1 MEEALKPPRKRSLV
15 LNLIVGFIALVG
27 GLVLLVLGSGDA
39 SRQPNLLQLT
49 LALVLFVV
57 VALFSYQTFL
67 VLTTRFQLT
76 RSALELQWGF
86 RREVLPLEQ
95 VEWAHPVL
103 DFDSPMPLPGFVLPF
118 QYYGIRR
125 IRGLGTVEFAATD
138 RRNMVL
144 IRSDERHFVISPA
157 DPRGFA
163 QDFESL
169 SGQGVTEAVEAVSEN
184 ARTRIGEIFQDG
196 MAKKLFASGV
206 IGLLI
211 LALVTIAL
219 SATRPTITWITLEQV
234 SSNRLLLLL
243 LIGALDWLLNTLLG
257 GYCFLRGL
265 LEKHWIF
272 LIWSWSGL
280 VSLILAAAAVFMSIG
295 SA

>member
-39 SRQPNLLQLT
+39 SRQPILLQLA

-57 VALFSYQTFL
+57 EALFSYQVFL

-76 RSALELQWGF
+76 RFALELQWGF

-144 IRSDERHFVISPA
+144 IRADNRHFVISPEDA
-157 DPRGFA
+157 YAFA
-163 QDFESL
+163 SEFEKL
-169 SGQGVTEAVEAVSEN
+169 SALGPQEVVAPLSQTGRN
-184 ARTRIGEIFQDG
+184 LIGEILQDS
-196 MAKKLFASGV
+196 MARKLFTAGIV
-206 IGLLI
+206 GLLT
-211 LALVTIAL
+211 LTAVSIAL
-219 SATRPTITWITLEQV
+219 SATRPTITWITLELV
-234 SSNRLLLLL
+234 PSNRLLLLL
-243 LIGALDWLLNTLLG
+243 LVGGLDWLLNTFLG
-257 GYCFLRGL
+257 GYFYLRGL
-265 LEKHWIF
+265 LEKRWIF
-272 LIWSWSGL
+272 LIWSWSAFM
-280 VSLILAAAAVFMSIG
+280 SLTLSAAAVFMSV
-295 SA
+295 

>member
-39 SRQPNLLQLT
+39 SRQPNLLQLA

-144 IRSDERHFVISPA
+144 IRADNRHFVISPEDA
-157 DPRGFA
+157 YAFA
-163 QDFESL
+163 SEFEKL
-169 SGQGVTEAVEAVSEN
+169 SALGPQEAVAPLSQTGRN
-184 ARTRIGEIFQDG
+184 LIGEILQDS
-196 MAKKLFASGV
+196 MARKLFTAGIV
-206 IGLLI
+206 GLLT
-211 LALVTIAL
+211 LTAVSIAL
-219 SATRPTITWITLEQV
+219 SATRPTITWITLELV
-234 SSNRLLLLL
+234 PSNRLLLLL
-243 LIGALDWLLNTLLG
+243 LVGGLDWLLNTFLG
-257 GYCFLRGL
+257 GYFYLRGL
-265 LEKHWIF
+265 LEKRWIF
-272 LIWSWSGL
+272 LIWSWSAFM
-280 VSLILAAAAVFMSIG
+280 SLTLSAAAVFMSV
-295 SA
+295 

>member
-39 SRQPNLLQLT
+39 SRQPNLLQLA

-57 VALFSYQTFL
+57 EALFSYQVFL

-144 IRSDERHFVISPA
+144 IRADSRHFVISPEDA
-157 DPRGFA
+157 YAFA
-163 QDFESL
+163 SEFEKL
-169 SGQGVTEAVEAVSEN
+169 SALGPQEAVAPLSQTGRN
-184 ARTRIGEIFQDG
+184 LIGEILQDS
-196 MAKKLFASGV
+196 MARKLFTAGIV
-206 IGLLI
+206 GLLT
-211 LALVTIAL
+211 LTAVSIAL
-219 SATRPTITWITLEQV
+219 SATRPTITWITLELV
-234 SSNRLLLLL
+234 PSNRLLLLL
-243 LIGALDWLLNTLLG
+243 LVGGLDWLLNTFLG
-257 GYCFLRGL
+257 GYFYLRGL
-265 LEKHWIF
+265 LEKRWIF
-272 LIWSWSGL
+272 LIWSWSAFM
-280 VSLILAAAAVFMSIG
+280 SLTLSAAAVFMSV
-295 SA
+295 

>member
-57 VALFSYQTFL
+57 VALFSYQVFL

-144 IRSDERHFVISPA
+144 IRADNRHFVISPEDA
-157 DPRGFA
+157 YAFA
-163 QDFESL
+163 SEFEKL
-169 SGQGVTEAVEAVSEN
+169 SALGPQEAVAPLSQTGRN
-184 ARTRIGEIFQDG
+184 LIGEILQDS
-196 MAKKLFASGV
+196 MARKLFTAGIV
-206 IGLLI
+206 GLLT
-211 LALVTIAL
+211 LTAVSIAL
-219 SATRPTITWITLEQV
+219 SATRPTITWITLELV
-234 SSNRLLLLL
+234 PSNRLLLLL
-243 LIGALDWLLNTLLG
+243 LVGGLDWLLNTFLG
-257 GYCFLRGL
+257 GYFYLRGL
-265 LEKHWIF
+265 LEKRWIF
-272 LIWSWSGL
+272 LIWSWSAFM
-280 VSLILAAAAVFMSIG
+280 SLTLSAAAVFMSV
-295 SA
+295 

>member
-144 IRSDERHFVISPA
+144 IRADNRHFVISPEDA
-157 DPRGFA
+157 YAFA
-163 QDFESL
+163 SEFEKL
-169 SGQGVTEAVEAVSEN
+169 SALGPQEAVAPLSQTGRN
-184 ARTRIGEIFQDG
+184 LIGEILQDS
-196 MAKKLFASGV
+196 MARKLFTAGIV
-206 IGLLI
+206 GLLT
-211 LALVTIAL
+211 LTAVSIAL
-219 SATRPTITWITLEQV
+219 SATRPTITWITLELV
-234 SSNRLLLLL
+234 PSNRLLLLL
-243 LIGALDWLLNTLLG
+243 LVGGLDWLLNTFLG
-257 GYCFLRGL
+257 GYFYLRGL
-265 LEKHWIF
+265 LEKRWIF
-272 LIWSWSGL
+272 LIWSWSAFM
-280 VSLILAAAAVFMSIG
+280 SLTLSAAAVFMSV
-295 SA
+295 

>member
-1 MEEALKPPRKRSLV
+1 MEEALKPPRKRSLIF
-15 LNLIVGFIALVG
+15 NLIVGFIALVG

-57 VALFSYQTFL
+57 VALFSYQVFL

-144 IRSDERHFVISPA
+144 IRADSRHFVISPEDA
-157 DPRGFA
+157 YAFA
-163 QDFESL
+163 SEFEKL
-169 SGQGVTEAVEAVSEN
+169 SALGPQEVVAPLSQTGRN
-184 ARTRIGEIFQDG
+184 LIGEILQDS
-196 MAKKLFASGV
+196 MARKLFTAGIV
-206 IGLLI
+206 GLLT
-211 LALVTIAL
+211 LTAVSIAL
-219 SATRPTITWITLEQV
+219 SATRPTITWITLELV
-234 SSNRLLLLL
+234 PSNRLLLLL
-243 LIGALDWLLNTLLG
+243 LVGGLDWLLNTFLG
-257 GYCFLRGL
+257 GYFYLRGL
-265 LEKHWIF
+265 LEKRWIF
-272 LIWSWSGL
+272 LIWSWSAFM
-280 VSLILAAAAVFMSIG
+280 SLTLSAAAVFMSV
-295 SA
+295 

>member
-1 MEEALKPPRKRSLV
+1 MEEALKPPRKRSLIF
-15 LNLIVGFIALVG
+15 NLIVGFIALVG

-57 VALFSYQTFL
+57 VALFSYQVFL

-144 IRSDERHFVISPA
+144 IRADNRHFVISPEDA
-157 DPRGFA
+157 YAFA
-163 QDFESL
+163 SEFEKL
-169 SGQGVTEAVEAVSEN
+169 SALGPQEVVAPLSQTGRN
-184 ARTRIGEIFQDG
+184 LIGEILQDG
-196 MAKKLFASGV
+196 MARKLFTAGIV
-206 IGLLI
+206 GLLT
-211 LALVTIAL
+211 LTAVSIAL
-219 SATRPTITWITLEQV
+219 SATRPTITWITLELV
-234 SSNRLLLLL
+234 PSNRLLLLL
-243 LIGALDWLLNTLLG
+243 LVGGLDWLLNTFLG
-257 GYCFLRGL
+257 GYFYLRGL
-265 LEKHWIF
+265 LEKRWIF
-272 LIWSWSGL
+272 LIWSWSAFM
-280 VSLILAAAAVFMSIG
+280 SLTLSAAAVFMSV
-295 SA
+295 

>member
-39 SRQPNLLQLT
+39 SRQPNLLQLA

-144 IRSDERHFVISPA
+144 IRADSRHFVISPEDA
-157 DPRGFA
+157 YAFA
-163 QDFESL
+163 SEFEKL
-169 SGQGVTEAVEAVSEN
+169 SALGPQEVVAPLSQTGRN
-184 ARTRIGEIFQDG
+184 LIGEILQDS
-196 MAKKLFASGV
+196 MARKLFTAGIV
-206 IGLLI
+206 GLLT
-211 LALVTIAL
+211 LTAVSIAL
-219 SATRPTITWITLEQV
+219 SATRPTITWITLELV
-234 SSNRLLLLL
+234 PSNRLLLLL
-243 LIGALDWLLNTLLG
+243 LVGGLDWLLNTFLG
-257 GYCFLRGL
+257 GYFYLRGL
-265 LEKHWIF
+265 LEKRWIF
-272 LIWSWSGL
+272 LIWSWSAFM
-280 VSLILAAAAVFMSIG
+280 SLTLSAAAVFMSV
-295 SA
+295 